1 VSAVVQRN
9 AHRARTYPK
18 VLCPKAD
25 EAFATCNR
33 VGFNHFGANRG
44 GSTRRRGDDRMGEP
58 SDEPHAEQGAGV
70 APEAG
75 VGLAHPSRVQFSH
88 SKTDVTA
95 LSSDLHPSDV
105 PGEQRL
111 LSRESGRCEGD
122 LMGVRARRRALPR
135 ARSTTSQQEQRQ
147 RQPPRRRSSHTPGTR
162 GRTSRFPQ
170 DRSDA
175 TTEDHALM
183 VVHPLAPTAHA

>member
-1 VSAVVQRN
+1 
-9 AHRARTYPK
+9 
-18 VLCPKAD
+18 
-25 EAFATCNR
+25 
-33 VGFNHFGANRG
+33 
-44 GSTRRRGDDRMGEP
+44 MGEP

-135 ARSTTSQQEQRQ
+135 ARSATSQQEQRQ
-147 RQPPRRRSSHTPGTR
+147 RQPPRRRSSYTPRAWPLSPAGRRPSR
-162 GRTSRFPQ
+162 GVQSGHNLRHCQGDQQ
-170 DRSDA
+170 DI
-175 TTEDHALM
+175 
-183 VVHPLAPTAHA
+183 